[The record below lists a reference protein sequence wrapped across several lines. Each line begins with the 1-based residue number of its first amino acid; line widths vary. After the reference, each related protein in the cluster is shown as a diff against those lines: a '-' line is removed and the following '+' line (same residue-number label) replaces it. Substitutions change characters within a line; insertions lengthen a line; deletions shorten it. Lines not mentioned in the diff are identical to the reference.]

1 MTYERRQGWLFL
13 EAWAD
18 GIRKWEAELVDAR
31 RDPSVDL
38 CWGNTRRPHLV
49 QYSSM
54 LFALRILSYATSY
67 WCSTTRIL
75 RSAIKEFDCIP
86 ECLPAAR
93 VHEDKASRSSVYRF
107 ERRAHQSRVGYSRAV
122 RIDKKDSKGR
132 ATYAQRVPYR
142 RDQWLSVTVCRGNT
156 SSGLR

>member
-1 MTYERRQGWLFL
+1 MGFASGKQSLLTQE
-13 EAWAD
+13 
-18 GIRKWEAELVDAR
+18 GIR
-31 RDPSVDL
+31 
-38 CWGNTRRPHLV
+38 
-49 QYSSM
+49 
-54 LFALRILSYATSY
+54 ALICVEGTQEGPTSY
-67 WCSTTRIL
+67 STVACCLPYVYCPMLHPTGVQSTRIL

-86 ECLPAAR
+86 ECLPAAQ

-142 RDQWLSVTVCRGNT
+142 RDQ
-156 SSGLR
+156 